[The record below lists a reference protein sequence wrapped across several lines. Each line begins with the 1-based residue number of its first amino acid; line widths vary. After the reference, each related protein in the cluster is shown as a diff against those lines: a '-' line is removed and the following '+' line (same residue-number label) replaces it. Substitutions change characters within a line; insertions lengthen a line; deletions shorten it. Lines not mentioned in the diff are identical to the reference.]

1 MQFIL
6 ASFTLHYTIMNEL
19 LQFFAEITTEVR
31 SAILIGGLTILLLIE
46 SGIPLFKMD
55 YKKLAHA
62 GINIVFTLIT
72 IMVNLI
78 GAMVILLAVRFN
90 EVYGFG
96 LLNIFE
102 LPTWLYVI
110 IGLVL
115 LDLIGAWLIHWIQ
128 HSVKWMWKF
137 HLIHHTDPHVD
148 ATSGLRAHPGEN
160 IFRLF
165 FTILAVIVTGASF
178 GLVMM
183 YQTLSVF
190 FAHFTHA
197 NIKIPYKI
205 DKYLSYILVT
215 PNFHK
220 VHHHYVQP
228 YTDSN
233 YGNIFSIWDHIF
245 GTVKELDIMKELVY
259 GIDTHMERY
268 EHSSIKNLLMLPF
281 QPYRAPVGSKF
292 NTK

>member
-78 GAMVILLAVRFN
+78 GAMGILLAVRFN

-165 FTILAVIVTGASF
+165 FTTLAVIVTGASF

-197 NIKIPYKI
+197 NIKIPHKI

-268 EHSSIKNLLMLPF
+268 EHSSIKNLLMIPF
-281 QPYRAPVGSKF
+281 QPYRPPVGSKF
-292 NTK
+292 NAK

>member
-78 GAMVILLAVRFN
+78 GAMGILLAVRFN

-245 GTVKELDIMKELVY
+245 GTVKELDIMKDLVY
-259 GIDTHMERY
+259 GIDTHMEIY
-268 EHSSIKNLLMLPF
+268 EHSSIKNLLMIPF
-281 QPYRAPVGSKF
+281 QPYRPPVGSKF
-292 NTK
+292 NAK

>member
-78 GAMVILLAVRFN
+78 GAMGILLAVRFN

-165 FTILAVIVTGASF
+165 FTTLAVIVTGASF

-268 EHSSIKNLLMLPF
+268 EHSSIKNLLMIPF
-281 QPYRAPVGSKF
+281 QPYRPPVGSKF
-292 NTK
+292 NAK

>member
-1 MQFIL
+1 
-6 ASFTLHYTIMNEL
+6 MNEL

-78 GAMVILLAVRFN
+78 GAMGILLAVRFN

-268 EHSSIKNLLMLPF
+268 EHSSIKNLLMIPF
-281 QPYRAPVGSKF
+281 QPYRPPVESKF
-292 NTK
+292 NAK

>member
-78 GAMVILLAVRFN
+78 GAMGILLAVRFN

-165 FTILAVIVTGASF
+165 FTTLAVIVTGASF

-197 NIKIPYKI
+197 NIKIPHKI

-245 GTVKELDIMKELVY
+245 GTVKELDIMKDLVY
-259 GIDTHMERY
+259 GIDTHMEIY
-268 EHSSIKNLLMLPF
+268 EHSSIKNLLMIPF

-292 NTK
+292 NAK

>member
-1 MQFIL
+1 
-6 ASFTLHYTIMNEL
+6 MNEL

-78 GAMVILLAVRFN
+78 GAMGILLAVRFN

-102 LPTWLYVI
+102 LPIWLYVI

-233 YGNIFSIWDHIF
+233 YGNIFSIWDYIF
-245 GTVKELDIMKELVY
+245 GTVKELDIMKDLVY
-259 GIDTHMERY
+259 GIDTNMEIY
-268 EHSSIKNLLMLPF
+268 EHSSIKNLLMIPF

-292 NTK
+292 NAK

>member
-19 LQFFAEITTEVR
+19 LQFFAEITTELR

-78 GAMVILLAVRFN
+78 GAMGILLAVRFN

-165 FTILAVIVTGASF
+165 FTTLAVIVTGASF

-197 NIKIPYKI
+197 NIKIPHKI

-228 YTDSN
+228 HTDSN

-245 GTVKELDIMKELVY
+245 GTVKELDIMKNLVY

-268 EHSSIKNLLMLPF
+268 EHSSIKNLLMIPF
-281 QPYRAPVGSKF
+281 QPYRPPVGSKF
-292 NTK
+292 NAK

>member
-1 MQFIL
+1 
-6 ASFTLHYTIMNEL
+6 MNEL

-78 GAMVILLAVRFN
+78 GAMGILLAVRFN

-165 FTILAVIVTGASF
+165 FTTLAVIVTGASF
-178 GLVMM
+178 GLVML

-228 YTDSN
+228 HTDSN

-268 EHSSIKNLLMLPF
+268 EHSSI
-281 QPYRAPVGSKF
+281 
-292 NTK
+292 

>member
-1 MQFIL
+1 
-6 ASFTLHYTIMNEL
+6 MNEL

-78 GAMVILLAVRFN
+78 GAMGILLAVKFN

-228 YTDSN
+228 YTDTN
-233 YGNIFSIWDHIF
+233 YGNIFSFWDHIF
-245 GTVKELDIMKELVY
+245 GTAVYEKDLDKLVY
-259 GIDTHMERY
+259 GIDTHFKTE
-268 EHSSIKNLLMLPF
+268 EHTSLKNLLMIPF
-281 QPYRAPVGSKF
+281 QPYRQPVGRK
-292 NTK
+292 